1 MSSFGR
7 CTPEIDHGPAFHS
20 FGYESDSSE
29 SDKGEVIPAWAQ
41 SPALR
46 KAAATQE
53 KINPSHLFG
62 VMPEFKMEAV
72 FDPKAA
78 RRPRSSSANWTGQDR
93 LTEQEKLEY
102 AKKMGYKSIDDLA
115 MLTMSSEKGL

>member
-1 MSSFGR
+1 
-7 CTPEIDHGPAFHS
+7 
-20 FGYESDSSE
+20 
-29 SDKGEVIPAWAQ
+29 
-41 SPALR
+41 
-46 KAAATQE
+46 
-53 KINPSHLFG
+53 
-62 VMPEFKMEAV
+62 MPEFKMEAV

-115 MLTMSSEKGL
+115 MLTMSTGTTL